1 MISVQ
6 IENADAQIGKGQG
19 YHNLAVRRDNF
30 DGQVGLTSA
39 WEPSIVEIERL
50 AMGAKVH
57 VSFLGETIRP
67 GAQPPMIVTV
77 GDVPG

>member
-19 YHNLAVRRDNF
+19 YQNLAVRQDDF
-30 DGQVGLTSA
+30 DGQVGMTSA
-39 WEPSIVEIERL
+39 WEPSMAELERL
-50 AMGAKVH
+50 VAGAKVH
-57 VSFLGETIRP
+57 VSFLGVTLMP

-77 GDVPG
+77 GEVPA